1 MKTETVIVLAL
12 VAGAVVFLATRKP
25 AGQSSS
31 GGVPVEPE
39 TYLGPGDALFGKVK
53 GFLSSSSA
61 SSTRQD
67 GSLDVR
73 KVVIA
78 PDPLDAIDGADYRL

>member
-1 MKTETVIVLAL
+1 VKTETVIVLAL
-12 VAGAVVFLATRKP
+12 IAGAVVFLATRKP

-39 TYLGPGDALFGKVK
+39 TYTGPGDAVLARLK
-53 GFLSSSSA
+53 GIL
-61 SSTRQD
+61 STRED
-67 GSLDVR
+67 GGLNVR

-78 PDPLDAIDGADYRL
+78 PNPLDAIDGADYRL

>member
-12 VAGAVVFLATRKP
+12 IAGAVVFLATRKP

-39 TYLGPGDALFGKVK
+39 TYTGPGDAVLARLK
-53 GFLSSSSA
+53 GILSP
-61 SSTRQD
+61 TRED
-67 GSLDVR
+67 GSLNVR